1 MDPLW
6 CDGDVFPRELLDI
19 VQDISQSVD
28 EDHASDADFENDKLN
43 DNEHTSES
51 EVQCDYESDADD

>member
-6 CDGDVFPRELLDI
+6 FDGDVLPRERLDI
-19 VQDISQSVD
+19 ARNISQNVD

-43 DNEHTSES
+43 DNER
-51 EVQCDYESDADD
+51 EV

>member
-6 CDGDVFPRELLDI
+6 FDGDVLPREMLDI
-19 VQDISQSVD
+19 AQDITHSVD
-28 EDHASDADFENDKLN
+28 EYHPSNADSENDMLD

-51 EVQCDYESDADD
+51 EVESDYEI